1 VTVDPADLLAR
12 PAAEATRLIALG
24 YLDDASRAATRLEDP
39 EDEEALHDFRVALR
53 RLRSTL
59 RAYRPQLRE
68 SARRSSRDRL
78 GRIADATNRS
88 RDADVELA
96 WLRPLASDLASR
108 ERVGLRELIERIER
122 RREDAYGK
130 TVARVRRSF
139 AKAAKRLRK
148 SLGEYRQT
156 VQTAADDG
164 APAPFAMVAAAAITE
179 HAADLGRCLEEV
191 RSPDQFDEVHA
202 ARIAAK
208 RVRYLLEPLG
218 EKIPGGA
225 ALVRQ
230 LRELQD
236 LLGGLCDTRVLAA
249 DVETAVTAGGA
260 ARARRLFDL
269 ALADVDAGERRKAAR
284 ANNERPGLLA
294 IARRLRARRD
304 SLFARLQAPWLRT
317 GGAGFLRDVES
328 AAQVLA
334 LPPPAAPPAALVPA
348 PGSHPRRGPGS
359 RWRRP
364 AGEPR

>member
-1 VTVDPADLLAR
+1 VTVDPADLLTR

-24 YLDDASRAATRLEDP
+24 YLEDASRAAIRLEDP

-78 GRIADATNRS
+78 GRIADATNRG
-88 RDADVELA
+88 RDADVALA
-96 WLRPLASDLASR
+96 WLRPLASDLTSR
-108 ERVGLRELIERIER
+108 ERMGLRELIERIER
-122 RREDAYGK
+122 RREDATGK

-139 AKAAKRLRK
+139 AKTAKRLRK

-156 VQTAADDG
+156 VQTTAADG
-164 APAPFAMVAAAAITE
+164 APASFAVVAAAAITK

-191 RSPDQFDEVHA
+191 RAPDQFDAVHA
-202 ARIAAK
+202 TRIAAK
-208 RVRYLLEPLG
+208 RLRYLLEPLG
-218 EKIPGGA
+218 ERIPGGA
-225 ALVRQ
+225 ALVQQ

-249 DVETAVTAGGA
+249 EVETAVTAAGA
-260 ARARRLFDL
+260 TRARRLFDL
-269 ALADVDAGERRKAAR
+269 ALADVDAAERRKAAR
-284 ANNERPGLLA
+284 ADNERPGLLA
-294 IARRLRARRD
+294 VARRLHARRD
-304 SLFARLQAPWLRT
+304 ALFTRLQTPWLRT
-317 GGAGFLRDVES
+317 AGAEFLREVEC

-334 LPPPAAPPAALVPA
+334 LPPPAATPAVPA
-348 PGSHPRRGPGS
+348 SSVRARRGPGS
-359 RWRRP
+359 RWRRA

>member
-12 PAAEATRLIALG
+12 PAAEAPRLIALG
-24 YLDDASRAATRLEDP
+24 YLDDASRAVTRLEDP

-53 RLRSTL
+53 RLRSAL

-68 SARRSSRDRL
+68 SARRGSRDRL
-78 GRIADATNRS
+78 GRIADATNRG

-96 WLRPLASDLASR
+96 WLRPLASELTSR
-108 ERVGLRELIERIER
+108 ERVGLRELIARIEQ

-130 TVARVRRSF
+130 TVVRVRRSF

-156 VQTAADDG
+156 VQTDADDG
-164 APAPFAMVAAAAITE
+164 VPASFAVVAAAAITK
-179 HAADLGRCLEEV
+179 HAADLGRRLEEV
-191 RSPDQFDEVHA
+191 HAADQFDEVHA

-208 RVRYLLEPLG
+208 RLRYLLEPLG
-218 EKIPGGA
+218 ERIPGGA
-225 ALVRQ
+225 ALVQQ

-249 DVETAVTAGGA
+249 DVEMAVTAAGA
-260 ARARRLFDL
+260 TRARRLFDL
-269 ALADVDAGERRKAAR
+269 ALADVDAAERRKATR
-284 ANNERPGLLA
+284 ASNERPGLLA
-294 IARRLRARRD
+294 VARRLGARRD
-304 SLFARLQAPWLRT
+304 ALLTQLQTPWLRAA
-317 GGAGFLRDVES
+317 GAEFLRDVES
-328 AAQVLA
+328 AARVLA
-334 LPPPAAPPAALVPA
+334 LPPPAVTPAALAPP
-348 PGSHPRRGPGS
+348 PGSRPRRGPSS

>member
-24 YLDDASRAATRLEDP
+24 YLEDATRAATRLEDP
-39 EDEEALHDFRVALR
+39 DDEDALHDFRVALR

-59 RAYRPQLRE
+59 RAYRLELRE
-68 SARRSSRDRL
+68 RARRSSRDRL
-78 GRIADATNRS
+78 GKIADTTNRS
-88 RDADVELA
+88 RDADVALA
-96 WLRPLASDLASR
+96 WLRPLASDLTSR

-122 RREDAYGK
+122 RREDAVGK
-130 TVARVRRSF
+130 TVARVQRSF

-148 SLGEYRQT
+148 RLGEYRQT

-164 APAPFAMVAAAAITE
+164 APALFPVVAAAAITE
-179 HAADLGRCLEEV
+179 HAADLGRRLEEV

-208 RVRYLLEPLG
+208 RLRYLLEPLG
-218 EKIPGGA
+218 ERIPGGA

-236 LLGGLCDTRVLAA
+236 LLGDLCDTRVLATE
-249 DVETAVTAGGA
+249 VETAVTAVGA
-260 ARARRLFDL
+260 TRARRLFDL
-269 ALADVDAGERRKAAR
+269 ALADVDAAERRKAAR

-294 IARRLRARRD
+294 VARRLRARRD
-304 SLFARLQAPWLRT
+304 ALFTRLQAPWLRT
-317 GGAGFLRDVES
+317 AGAAFLRDVES
-328 AAQVLA
+328 AARVLA
-334 LPPPAAPPAALVPA
+334 QPPPAATPGGLAPA
-348 PGSHPRRGPGS
+348 PSAHPRRGPGS
-359 RWRRP
+359 RWRRA

>member
-1 VTVDPADLLAR
+1 VTIDPTNLLAR

-24 YLDDASRAATRLEDP
+24 YLEDASRAATRLEDP
-39 EDEEALHDFRVALR
+39 ADEEALHDFRVALR

-78 GRIADATNRS
+78 GSIADATNRS
-88 RDADVELA
+88 RDADVALA
-96 WLRPLASDLASR
+96 WLRPLASDLTPR
-108 ERVGLRELIERIER
+108 ERVGLRELTERLER
-122 RREDAYGK
+122 RREDVYGK
-130 TVARVRRSF
+130 TVARVPRSF

-148 SLGEYRQT
+148 RLGEYRQT
-156 VQTAADDG
+156 VQTADAEG
-164 APAPFAMVAAAAITE
+164 APALFALVAAAAITE
-179 HAADLGRCLEEV
+179 HAADLGRRLGEV

-208 RVRYLLEPLG
+208 RLRYLLEPLG
-218 EKIPGGA
+218 EGIPGGA
-225 ALVRQ
+225 AMVRQ

-236 LLGGLCDTRVLAA
+236 LLGGLCDTRVLAT

-269 ALADVDAGERRKAAR
+269 ALADVDAAERRRVAR
-284 ANNERPGLLA
+284 VNNERPGLLA
-294 IARRLRARRD
+294 VAQRLRARRD
-304 SLFARLQAPWLRT
+304 ALFTRLRT
-317 GGAGFLRDVES
+317 PWIRTAGADFLRDVES

-334 LPPPAAPPAALVPA
+334 LPTPAATPEAPVPA
-348 PGSHPRRGPGS
+348 PGAHPLRGPSS
-359 RWRRP
+359 RWRRA